1 MSGQATFDIKQF
13 IDDQF
18 GGVVPLLEAYPRWPS
33 AQVHKWRQ
41 RNSLPGHDLAMLLG
55 IVETRDGCPVSVK
68 SYLRGETCET
78 TLKPKPGTTGL
89 TPSVF
94 D

>member
-1 MSGQATFDIKQF
+1 MDGQITFDIKRF

-41 RNSLPGHDLAMLLG
+41 RGSLPGHDLATLLG
-55 IVETRDGCPVSVK
+55 ILEARDGAPTSVSH
-68 SYLRGETCET
+68 YLSGDTCV
-78 TLKPKPGTTGL
+78 LISKQKPATTGH
-89 TPSVF
+89 TPDVF
-94 D
+94 G